1 MTPERPKPRSISLWA
16 GGVGLAALAI
26 WMGIGLVYDSA
37 RPHLYY
43 QYRHRQ
49 DVLPEYP
56 IREVVQWLGAIAGEL
71 GLACAV
77 LVGARKTHPAVR
89 LLANAAWM
97 GLLCFGNAP
106 LLMHAPPYFADH
118 AVWLL
123 FASAWSIVIAI
134 AAAIES
140 RLRA

>member
-1 MTPERPKPRSISLWA
+1 VTPERPKPRSISLWV
-16 GGVGLAALAI
+16 GGVGLAAIAI
-26 WMGIGLVYDSA
+26 WMGIWLVFDSGQS
-37 RPHLYY
+37 RLYY
-43 QYRHRQ
+43 QYRHQ
-49 DVLPEYP
+49 DQLPEYP

-71 GLACAV
+71 GLACA
-77 LVGARKTHPAVR
+77 LLLGARKTHPAVR

-97 GLLCFGNAP
+97 GLLCFCNAA

-123 FASAWSIVIAI
+123 FAAAWSIVIAI

-140 RLRA
+140 RVRA